1 MNNEKVNKL
10 TDETLNSF
18 DGAERAIPK
27 PFLFT
32 RITGRMQRAD
42 DSAWDNALRFLS
54 RPAVAMACVLLV
66 ISINAAVFTM
76 HKQEITTV
84 VTEDQYAAIDGYNS
98 SVSLLKDLENIEP

>member
-1 MNNEKVNKL
+1 
-10 TDETLNSF
+10 
-18 DGAERAIPK
+18 
-27 PFLFT
+27 
-32 RITGRMQRAD
+32 
-42 DSAWDNALRFLS
+42 
-54 RPAVAMACVLLV
+54 MACVLLV